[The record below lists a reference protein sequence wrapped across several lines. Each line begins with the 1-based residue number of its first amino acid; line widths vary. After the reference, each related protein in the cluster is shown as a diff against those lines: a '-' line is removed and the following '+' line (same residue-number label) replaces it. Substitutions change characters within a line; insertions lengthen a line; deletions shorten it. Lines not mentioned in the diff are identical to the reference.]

1 MNYTLFIS
9 DLHLQESQLKKTD
22 SFLKFLS
29 TTAVKADALYILGD
43 LFEVW
48 VGDDDNSLFY
58 EKIKIALKQYT
69 TLGIP
74 TYLMHGNR
82 DFLIGK
88 KFIEDTGCIF
98 IKDPWKI
105 NFYGVPTLL
114 THGDLLCT
122 KDKCYMRY
130 RKLVHNPI
138 CQKLFLLLPL
148 KLRKFIANYLRA
160 KSNPPSPRLRR
171 VSPRF
176 HPRINTWFSTKED
189 KKYISRESIIQL
201 IQQHN
206 VTQLIH
212 GHIHTPTIRNIKLNK
227 ITGKC
232 ISLDAWEDTDS
243 SLIYYQDHIFKFRSN
258 DSP

>member
-1 MNYTLFIS
+1 MNCTLFTS
-9 DLHLQESQLKKTD
+9 DLHLQESQLEKTD
-22 SFLKFLS
+22 LFLKFLS
-29 TTAVKADALYILGD
+29 TTAVKVDALYILGD
-43 LFEVW
+43 LFEAW
-48 VGDDDNSLFY
+48 VGDDDNSIFC
-58 EKIKIALKQYT
+58 ETIKTALKQYT
-69 TLGIP
+69 ALGIP
-74 TYLMHGNR
+74 AYLMHGNR

-88 KFIEDTGCIF
+88 KFIEDTGCIL

-105 NFYGVPTLL
+105 DLYGVPTIL
-114 THGDLLCT
+114 THGDLFCT
-122 KDKCYMRY
+122 KDKSYMRY

-171 VSPRF
+171 VSPRL
-176 HPRINTWFSTKED
+176 HPQVNTWFSTKDD

-201 IQQHN
+201 MQQYN

-212 GHIHTPTIRNIKLNK
+212 GHIHKPAICKIKSNE

-232 ISLDAWEDTDS
+232 ISLDAWEDTES
-243 SLIYYQDHIFKFRSN
+243 YLIYYHNHSFKFNSN
-258 DSP
+258 DNL